1 MNITKDQLYNS
12 EVFDFYILLNLLYIG
27 KPLIIFKDLSYRYEN
42 DSNITSSYIGT
53 LKEIINLLNTFLKFK
68 YLLNEEEKKQSYS
81 FLLWRTTNSIK
92 NATNLKERKKMIE
105 FVLKN
110 YKYLPKQ
117 IEAELLKELEKIEN
131 QP

>member
-1 MNITKDQLYNS
+1 YQ
-12 EVFDFYILLNLLYIG
+12 
-27 KPLIIFKDLSYRYEN
+27 N
-42 DSNITSSYIGT
+42 DSNATSSYIGT

-81 FLLWRTTNSIK
+81 ILLWRTTNSIK
-92 NATNLKERKKMIE
+92 NAANLEERKKMIE

-117 IEAELLKELEKIEN
+117 TEAELLKELKEIEN